1 MKQIFQEVK
10 EIKTQSEYDKA
21 MAYVNALI
29 DEATEK
35 GVLEPDADN
44 KYTREIGRVGSL
56 CADFESNKMTF
67 KHLTPR
73 TYSPLVQ
80 VVREE
85 MFKRD
90 IRQNELAH
98 ILGINTTSLSLFI
111 SGKRHLSLS
120 SAKKLYTE
128 LHIDPRLILEY
139 A

>member
-1 MKQIFQEVK
+1 MEKIFQGIK
-10 EIKTQSEYDKA
+10 ELKTQSDYDKA
-21 MAYVNALI
+21 IAYVNDLI
-29 DEATEK
+29 VEATDK
-35 GVLEPDADN
+35 GVLESDADN
-44 KYTREIGRVGSL
+44 EYTREIGRVGGL
-56 CADFESNKMTF
+56 CADFENNKMKF

-98 ILGINTTSLSLFI
+98 LLGINTTSLNLFI
-111 SGKRHLSLS
+111 SGKRHLSLA

-128 LHIDPRLILEY
+128 LNIDPKLILEY

>member
-1 MKQIFQEVK
+1 MKQIFQEV
-10 EIKTQSEYDKA
+10 IKTQSEYDKA

-44 KYTREIGRVGSL
+44 KYTQEIGRVGSL
-56 CADFESNKMTF
+56 CADFERNKMTF
-67 KHLTPR
+67 KRLAPR

-80 VVREE
+80 VMREE

-90 IRQNELAH
+90 IKQNELAH

-111 SGKRHLSLS
+111 SGKRHLSLA

-128 LHIDPRLILEY
+128 LNIDPHLILEY